1 MKFVRGLYSNWGLKI
16 ASVLFAAVMWFLVTN
31 INDPVSTERF
41 NNISVT
47 FRNTSIITDA
57 GEVYEVL
64 DNSDVISSVSIR
76 APRSVLE
83 NFSKDN
89 IVAIADF
96 SKMTDDSTVPIEI
109 TITKDSGKI
118 DSVVPSSTEVALS
131 IENLATS
138 TLALGATTSG
148 TVSDGYIVSSVS
160 TDQNQVRI
168 SGPQSVID
176 RVEKAS
182 VDVDVTG
189 FTSNIGTDVSIKL
202 YDEDGNVI
210 NDSAISMNIT
220 AVRVNVTILAV
231 KTVPI
236 NYHTTGE
243 PADGFMLSGEITS
256 TPETVVIA
264 GKSSVLS
271 EVSSITVT
279 DPLDVTGL
287 TSDLQTTVNIANY
300 LPSGIS
306 LGDADF
312 NGICT
317 VVVDIIPQSSR
328 SITIDA
334 SSVTYDNVPEN
345 YKIVLG
351 TGAEDT
357 NFTVDI
363 VGLEETINAVSA
375 ADLNAT
381 IDLSQLTTQLS
392 EGESLESGT
401 YTVTVS
407 FTPPEGVEID
417 GTVRVNITATAPE
430 TKETTDDN

>member
-96 SKMTDDSTVPIEI
+96 SKMTDDSTIPIEI

-351 TGAEDT
+351 NGAEDT

-375 ADLNAT
+375 SDLNAT

-417 GTVRVNITATAPE
+417 GTVRVTITATAPE